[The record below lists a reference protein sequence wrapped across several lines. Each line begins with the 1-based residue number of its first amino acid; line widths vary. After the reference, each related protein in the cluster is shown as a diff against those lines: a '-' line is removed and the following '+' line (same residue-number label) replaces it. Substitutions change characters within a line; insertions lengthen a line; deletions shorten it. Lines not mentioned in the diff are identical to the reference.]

1 MYLQVHNSTIY
12 NRRDM
17 EVTSVS
23 INRRM
28 EKDDVHTYSGI
39 LLSHKNEIVSFS
51 ATWMDIEIIIVKH
64 YGQRKTNIW
73 YHLYVDYKKIK
84 WGFPGDSGKESAC
97 QSRRH
102 VFNPWVLKIPWRTKQ
117 QPTPVLLPGESLRAV
132 WWATDLG
139 ITKSQP

>member
-1 MYLQVHNSTIY
+1 
-12 NRRDM
+12 M

-102 VFNPWVLKIPWRTKQ
+102 VFNPWVLKIPWRTK
-117 QPTPVLLPGESLRAV
+117 
-132 WWATDLG
+132 
-139 ITKSQP
+139 